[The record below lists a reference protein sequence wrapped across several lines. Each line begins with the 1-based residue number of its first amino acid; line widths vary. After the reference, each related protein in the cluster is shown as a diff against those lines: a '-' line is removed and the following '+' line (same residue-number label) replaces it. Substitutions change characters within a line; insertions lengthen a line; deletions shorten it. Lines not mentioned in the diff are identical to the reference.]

1 MRIIKTLFAWAV
13 LLLCSTSL
21 FAHDFYVGGIYYN
34 ITSSTEK
41 TVEVT
46 YGGSS
51 FSFYASEY
59 SGSVVIPET
68 VTYNSKTYNV
78 VCIGF
83 SAFRDCSSLTSV
95 TIPNSVTSIGSSA
108 FYGCD
113 RLASV
118 VMGNK
123 VQRIGSSAFEGCS
136 SLKSMTIPRSVMYIE
151 DSAFSG
157 CSSLT
162 SVEIPYGVSTIGDL
176 AFKNCTSLKYLDI
189 SNSVSVI
196 GNGAFENCSSLTSV
210 FFPPCVESIGFF
222 AFGDCSSLTSVVFGS
237 GLKTINFNSF
247 EGCSRLASVEL
258 NCKTVG
264 DWFREMTSIQTVV
277 FGDNVTSIG
286 SSAFSGCSNLRTV
299 LNESNLNI
307 SPGYGW
313 GDVAL
318 YAYKV
323 ISGENVN
330 GFYFKE
336 YDGEYLL
343 TGYWGDNTKLTL
355 PETYNGKGYKIG
367 AHAFH
372 GDGLT
377 SVVIPN
383 SVTSISNSAFEG
395 CYGLTSVVI
404 GNSVTVIG
412 CRAFYGCY
420 GLTSVVIPNS
430 VKAIY
435 YRAFEG
441 CSNLASVVIGN
452 SVTSIEHSAFEGC
465 SRLASVTIPNS
476 VTSID
481 DSAFKGCFRLASVTI
496 PNSVT
501 SIGNSIF
508 EGCSSLTS
516 VVIGNGVT
524 SIGSSA
530 FSGCDDLT
538 SVVIGNSVTSIGDD
552 AFKDCSGLKSVE
564 LNCKTVGDW
573 FKYTN
578 IQKAIFGENVS
589 SVASLAFQGCSSL
602 YRVELNCKTVGD
614 WFDTPSIKEIVL
626 GENVTS
632 IGGGAFCYLYD
643 LTSVT
648 IPNSVTSIGGYAF
661 YDCCNLTTITIPKSV
676 TYLGKNSLAGC
687 EKLETVY
694 NYSKIHLLRNSSE
707 YGVVGDGETTI
718 IYNKSDLDPEPEPEP
733 DPEPTPTYNSIASLN
748 ELNNTKCYFISQPN
762 HTQGMTSWAIATGGN
777 ALKSNKDLNI
787 SVDENDT
794 KQQFAILSVDGN
806 TYYLYHVGEEKF
818 VNKDGS
824 LGSEPKDAVRIKQGA
839 YDKTFMFYFDNSH
852 YINVGGSQQMII
864 DGWNTPDGGNSCII
878 TPVGD
883 FDSSFIGVPVT
894 GVALD
899 KTSAEVI
906 VGESLALIATVT
918 PSNASNQTITWTTS
932 NASVATVDEYGN
944 VATHAA
950 GTATIVAT
958 VDGYSASCVV
968 TVEEIVIEVTS
979 VRIDPRFIWDKPV
992 LAISSFSDDMLII
1005 TPSNATNK
1013 SVTWSISDT
1022 TVVKMD
1028 DLRQF
1033 STLRCGRVVV
1043 TATVGS
1049 CSVSKEMLV
1058 YGRRMEGDVFLPSG
1072 NGVYTFTQPN
1082 HAKGMTSWAVESGGN
1097 VLKSNK
1103 DLNISAVDHEIDSR
1117 QQFAV
1122 LTGEEGFRY
1131 LYHVGEKKFV
1141 NKEGVLSAM
1150 PEDPIYAKPGA
1161 YVNTFVFYFDDSHY
1175 INVGSN
1181 QEMLID
1187 NGNVFDGG
1195 NSCAVTLVTIFDETD
1210 AYEAISR
1217 FETGIDEV
1225 KAGNNKAPIIYD
1237 LCGRRV
1243 HKPTK
1248 GVYIIDGKK
1257 VFVK

>member
-1 MRIIKTLFAWAV
+1 MRMNFIKPLFVWAV

-51 FSFYASEY
+51 YSFYTGEY

-68 VTYNSKTYNV
+68 VTYKSKTYKV
-78 VCIGF
+78 VCIDDY
-83 SAFRDCSSLTSV
+83 AFYDCDGLTSVTIPNSVTSIDDHAFYDCDGLTSV
-95 TIPNSVTSIGSSA
+95 TIPNSVTSIGNSVFYGCDGLTSVTIPNSVTSIDDSA

-123 VQRIGSSAFEGCS
+123 VLRIGSSAFEGCS
-136 SLKSMTIPRSVMYIE
+136 SLKSMKIPRSVMYIE

-189 SNSVSVI
+189 STSVSVI
-196 GNGAFENCSSLTSV
+196 GNGAFDNCSSLTSV

-222 AFGDCSSLTSVVFGS
+222 AFRDCSSLTSVVFGS
-237 GLKTINFNSF
+237 GIKTINFNSF
-247 EGCSRLASVEL
+247 SGCSRLASVEL

-286 SSAFSGCSNLRTV
+286 SSAFRDCSGLTSVKIGKNVTSIGSFAFSGCSNLRTV
-299 LNESNLNI
+299 LNESNLDI
-307 SPGYGW
+307 SPGFSS
-313 GDVAL
+313 GDVAQN
-318 YAYKV
+318 AYKV

-383 SVTSISNSAFEG
+383 SVTSISYSAFEG

-404 GNSVTVIG
+404 GNSVTFID
-412 CRAFYGCY
+412 
-420 GLTSVVIPNS
+420 
-430 VKAIY
+430 
-435 YRAFEG
+435 
-441 CSNLASVVIGN
+441 
-452 SVTSIEHSAFEGC
+452 HSAFEGC
-465 SRLASVTIPNS
+465 SS
-476 VTSID
+476 
-481 DSAFKGCFRLASVTI
+481 LASVTI

-508 EGCSSLTS
+508 ERCSRLTS

-530 FSGCDDLT
+530 FSGCWRLT
-538 SVVIGNSVTSIGDD
+538 SVVIGNGVTSIGDD
-552 AFKDCSGLKSVE
+552 AFYGCDGLKSVE
-564 LNCKTVGDW
+564 LNCKTVG
-573 FKYTN
+573 
-578 IQKAIFGENVS
+578 
-589 SVASLAFQGCSSL
+589 
-602 YRVELNCKTVGD
+602 R

-632 IGGGAFCYLYD
+632 IGSDAFCYLND
-643 LTSVT
+643 LTSV
-648 IPNSVTSIGGYAF
+648 IIGNNVTSIGGYAF
-661 YDCCNLTTITIPKSV
+661 YCCRNLTTITIPKSV
-676 TYLGKNSLAGC
+676 TYLGNNSLAGC

-707 YGVVGDGETTI
+707 YGEVGDGKTTI
-718 IYNKSDLDPEPEPEP
+718 IYNKSDIDPEPEP
-733 DPEPTPTYNSIASLN
+733 DPEPTPTYNSIASLD
-748 ELNNTKCYFISQPN
+748 ELKNNKCYSIVQPY
-762 HTQGMTSWAIATGGN
+762 HRGGMTSWAIATGGN

-864 DGWNTPDGGNSCII
+864 DGWYTPDGGNSCLI

-906 VGESLALIATVT
+906 VGESLTLVATVT
-918 PSNASNQTITWTTS
+918 PSNASNQTVAWSTT
-932 NASVATVDEYGN
+932 NTSVATVDECGN
-944 VATHAA
+944 VVAHAA
-950 GTATIVAT
+950 GTATITAT

-979 VRIDPRFIWDKPV
+979 VRIDPRYIWDYHV
-992 LAISSFSDDMLII
+992 LAMWRFSDDMLII

-1028 DLRQF
+1028 DFGQF
-1033 STLRCGRVVV
+1033 SSLRCGRVVV

-1058 YGRRMEGDVFLPSG
+1058 YGRRMEGDVFLPYG

-1161 YVNTFVFYFDDSHY
+1161 YEDTFIFYFDDLHY
-1175 INVGSN
+1175 INVGDN

-1187 NGNVFDGG
+1187 NGNASDGG

-1210 AYEAISR
+1210 AYGAISR

-1225 KAGNNKAPIIYD
+1225 KAANNKAPIIYD
-1237 LCGRRV
+1237 LSGRRV